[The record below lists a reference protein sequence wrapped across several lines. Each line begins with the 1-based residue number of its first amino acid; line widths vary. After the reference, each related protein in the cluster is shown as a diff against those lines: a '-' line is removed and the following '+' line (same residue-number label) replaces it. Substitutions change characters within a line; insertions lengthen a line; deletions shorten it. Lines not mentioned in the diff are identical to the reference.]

1 MNSVAENSVTIGGRH
16 HAVYQCVSKVEGSCV
31 WRQNHRRRAATL
43 NLQGISLPVISP
55 SLSLCWIRD
64 QTNLSLSPSRL
75 FSLSLPPSLSSHHVQ
90 HRPSFL
96 LHHFLHLPPS
106 SPDFPSRFGL
116 RPSKPSWSLILK
128 PCPPPGFFTLSLH
141 VNVHT
146 TEKYWRK
153 FPVHFVRSLKSC
165 RTADSQEFLLRDLL

>member
-1 MNSVAENSVTIGGRH
+1 MCEGKTTGGEQLPSIYR
-16 HAVYQCVSKVEGSCV
+16 AFPYQS
-31 WRQNHRRRAATL
+31 
-43 NLQGISLPVISP
+43 SLHL
-55 SLSLCWIRD
+55 SLSAGLETRLI
-64 QTNLSLSPSRL
+64 SLSPSRL